1 MGAEEAKVEVLMV
14 DGRSALALRGDLD
27 LAALP
32 TVREAL
38 LGAAADAQSD
48 LVVDFRHVTFCGAA
62 VLGLLAATS
71 ARLHR
76 QGYRL
81 RVCRAQPAQSRIFRL
96 CALEELL
103 L

>member
-1 MGAEEAKVEVLMV
+1 MV
-14 DGRSALALRGDLD
+14 DGRSALALFGDLD
-27 LAALP
+27 LVALP

-38 LGAAADAQSD
+38 LGVAAEPQSD

-62 VLGLLAATS
+62 VLGLLAAAA
-71 ARLHR
+71 ARLR
-76 QGYRL
+76 AEGYRL

-96 CALEELL
+96 CALDELL